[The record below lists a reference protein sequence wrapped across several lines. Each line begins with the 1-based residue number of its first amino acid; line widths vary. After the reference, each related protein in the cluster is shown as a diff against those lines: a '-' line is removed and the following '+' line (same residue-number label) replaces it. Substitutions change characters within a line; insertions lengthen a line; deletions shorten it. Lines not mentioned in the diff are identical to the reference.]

1 MEIILEEN
9 SIKFKSQKVYRF
21 RLVKRKDRVRRG
33 PFRISLNHNLKKN
46 SPGKWENL
54 AFQFLI
60 VLMIKK
66 QILIQGNEKN
76 KEAIY

>member
-1 MEIILEEN
+1 MSDASPRNSLKNNFKEKSHSENEN
-9 SIKFKSQKVYRF
+9 SAIY
-21 RLVKRKDRVRRG
+21 
-33 PFRISLNHNLKKN
+33 I
-46 SPGKWENL
+46 
-54 AFQFLI
+54 LI